1 MARWYRE
8 VVGMCVEAG
17 PVLGFLFSWCDSKI
31 LSEDHIRHVP
41 WCIGYHAQDFPLEA
55 FRCWRWKL
63 SPRVVFHRS
72 RWVWGWTK
80 VAVDGGKFPLLQ
92 AYKHPEW
99 RGPWLGPRPSEEN
112 RRDWSEEQLR
122 AGETMIGL
130 QAGSNKGATQAGQ
143 SFGAT
148 RKILLGK

>member
-1 MARWYRE
+1 M
-8 VVGMCVEAG
+8 GKL
-17 PVLGFLFSWCDSKI
+17 VLRKTI
-31 LSEDHIRHVP
+31 LRNMID
-41 WCIGYHAQDFPLEA
+41 
-55 FRCWRWKL
+55 
-63 SPRVVFHRS
+63 RV
-72 RWVWGWTK
+72 W
-80 VAVDGGKFPLLQ
+80 AALQ